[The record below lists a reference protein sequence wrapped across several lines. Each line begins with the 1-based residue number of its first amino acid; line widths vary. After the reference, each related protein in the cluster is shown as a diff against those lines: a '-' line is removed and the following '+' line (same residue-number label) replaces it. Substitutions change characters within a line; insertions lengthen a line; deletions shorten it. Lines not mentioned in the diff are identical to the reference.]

1 MIKRFYYR
9 TSFPLGQSM
18 QMKYVRHNSWGSF
31 VMDWTSI
38 LPKGEECSIVL
49 SIIHVLCRKGILL
62 QLNGCIALVSFFKTN
77 IGALKITLTG
87 AGGVGIPSPLC

>member
-1 MIKRFYYR
+1 MCDIIHGA
-9 TSFPLGQSM
+9 SFDR
-18 QMKYVRHNSWGSF
+18 K
-31 VMDWTSI
+31 SI

-62 QLNGCIALVSFFKTN
+62 QLNGYIVLVSFFKTN

-87 AGGVGIPSPLC
+87 AGGSGDSIAPLLMFMCNSRLS